1 MKQMLCFFLM
11 VIIPTGCAF
20 SQTNVP
26 LWKTLPEVPPMPKAD
41 QSGLAT
47 VNNVSLYYGIFNKKG
62 KEPVILLHGAFVS
75 SDIWGFEVPL
85 LMKTHQ
91 VIVVDSRGHGRS
103 SMPDQSFTYNL
114 MAADIIQLMDELKIR
129 KASIVGWSDGGIIGM
144 ILAIR
149 HPEKI
154 NKLFTFGANYN
165 LSGYKTEA
173 PDTALSAKF
182 MTRAQKD
189 YRSLSPTPGDFT
201 GLKKALGKMYDTEP
215 DLKPAQIKTIRSP
228 TVIAYGQ
235 YEQFIKAEHFQ
246 ELARLIP
253 GAKLVI
259 IPNVGHGGPLQDPV
273 RFHQAVIS
281 LLNGDKMTAK
291 YNKRQRLR

>member
-1 MKQMLCFFLM
+1 MKKMIWFFLM
-11 VIIPTGCAF
+11 VIMPTNCVF
-20 SQTNVP
+20 SQTSVP

-47 VNNVSLYYGIFNKKG
+47 VNNVNLYYGIFNKKG
-62 KEPVILLHGAFVS
+62 KEPVILLHGAFVT

-85 LMKTHQ
+85 LMKTHE

-103 SMPDQSFTYNL
+103 SMPELPFTYDL
-114 MAADIIQLMDELKIR
+114 MAADVLQLMDELKIK

-149 HPEKI
+149 HPERI

-173 PDTALSAKF
+173 PDSALSAKF
-182 MTRAQKD
+182 MTRAQQD
-189 YRSLSPTPGDFT
+189 YRRLSPTPGNFT

-228 TVIAYGQ
+228 TVIAYGE
-235 YEQFIKAEHFQ
+235 YEQFIKADHFQ

-273 RFHQAVIS
+273 HFHHAVIG
-281 LLNGDKMTAK
+281 LLNGYKIAGTYD
-291 YNKRQRLR
+291 NRHRLR